1 MKYRFKY
8 NEQNL
13 KLNMKRRK
21 ALEER
26 YRHLNKYLIEKFG
39 ERTLKICVD
48 GHFTCPN
55 RDGTLSNNGCIFCSE
70 CGSGELIKDS
80 EKDITTQMKRYFES
94 YRAKRANKFI
104 VYFQNF
110 TNTYDTIENL
120 QPTEGKFLVTKDEK
134 QGVIDLKGNEL
145 VEIEYDQILS
155 DGYYTEQDGYKKSGF
170 LVSYK
175 TEDGFR
181 YGYINYTGKKFLD
194 TKYHVIERIAKE
206 DDKNLYLIVS
216 ENGQYGLYQNTKK
229 VIENEY
235 QSIAYEEDID
245 VIILQKNKKYG
256 VATLAGEII
265 IPVENDEIVARGIYL
280 YAQAG
285 NDKKV
290 YDTQGNTVEINYNR
304 SIYKTENEEYK
315 ISTILNNNI
324 TYYGITDKNYNQLVD
339 ENYRYI
345 EYLYENYFIA
355 TDENGNLGVIN
366 SNGRVILEMKY
377 SSKKKIKGKKILQA
391 VETETGMSEF
401 YSATMEK
408 VVSGENANILTQDEY
423 VIITMGEEKIYLDNA
438 GNKIE
443 DTTQLQDTAFPDEIG
458 EYKKEQITIENVYYI
473 KNSQ

>member
-1 MKYRFKY
+1 M
-8 NEQNL
+8 
-13 KLNMKRRK
+13 
-21 ALEER
+21 
-26 YRHLNKYLIEKFG
+26 
-39 ERTLKICVD
+39 
-48 GHFTCPN
+48 
-55 RDGTLSNNGCIFCSE
+55 
-70 CGSGELIKDS
+70 
-80 EKDITTQMKRYFES
+80 
-94 YRAKRANKFI
+94 
-104 VYFQNF
+104 
-110 TNTYDTIENL
+110 
-120 QPTEGKFLVTKDEK
+120 
-134 QGVIDLKGNEL
+134 
-145 VEIEYDQILS
+145 
-155 DGYYTEQDGYKKSGF
+155 
-170 LVSYK
+170 
-175 TEDGFR
+175 
-181 YGYINYTGKKFLD
+181 
-194 TKYHVIERIAKE
+194 
-206 DDKNLYLIVS
+206 IVS

-377 SSKKKIKGKKILQA
+377 SSLQKIKGKKILQA